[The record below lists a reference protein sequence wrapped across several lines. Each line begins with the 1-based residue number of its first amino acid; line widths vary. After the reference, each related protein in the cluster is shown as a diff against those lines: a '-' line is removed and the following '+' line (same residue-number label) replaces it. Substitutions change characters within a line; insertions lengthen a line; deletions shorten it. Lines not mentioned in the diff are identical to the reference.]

1 MPKGKGGDNGGPTER
16 QVLRKIALEDK
27 LKKRETELEADWRKL
42 EPLMSVLSPTEALV
56 IKMRYDYAEE
66 WSEICRRIY
75 GQNKDFEAE
84 RDGYYNRVFKMHGRA
99 LLALAKI
106 FRPEN

>member
-1 MPKGKGGDNGGPTER
+1 
-16 QVLRKIALEDK
+16 
-27 LKKRETELEADWRKL
+27 
-42 EPLMSVLSPTEALV
+42 MSVLSPTESLV

-99 LLALAKI
+99 LLALARI